1 MHYYNVVQT
10 AVAAGQLPLRES
22 FRDFDG
28 LEKGVCTKD
37 QAHAVLLSVLR
48 INLSE
53 VSGSCPEYKKQK
65 IFRRSAGGIE
75 VESAAGAINRK
86 NRKYYY
92 GAKAPTP
99 CLCDCVPH

>member
-1 MHYYNVVQT
+1 MLYYNVQT

-53 VSGSCPEYKKQK
+53 VSSSCPQYKKQK
-65 IFRRSAGGIE
+65 IFRRSADGIEE

-86 NRKYYY
+86 RQEVLFWQEDDH
-92 GAKAPTP
+92 P
-99 CLCDCVPH
+99 LLM